1 MNATN
6 NALADCGMIHYHDSD
21 IKKALL
27 EVSPDAKDLIEV
39 LQYGEISSG

>member
-27 EVSPDAKDLIEV
+27 EVSPDAKDLIES